1 MDMIIRRLWGEVSEG
16 VGWGSLEAPVQCD
29 ATELRLI
36 DGWMDSQQ
44 NPMKNGYGCRCNRP
58 NVIPTEAPAS

>member
-36 DGWMDSQQ
+36 DEWMEGDGFPAEPNEEWIWMPLQQ
-44 NPMKNGYGCRCNRP
+44 
-58 NVIPTEAPAS
+58 T